1 MGESL
6 LRILETPCSIVLY
19 FLSRIKIYR
28 ISLAGRIIHLIENSS
43 KLLNRHKGVK
53 RGDKQIRILPKETRP
68 SLIRQRGGVNKQQAR
83 NESSNCSR
91 IRGETRNQ
99 RGRGR
104 GRGPVLNEMEMR
116 RPWRS
121 QKKTFFVAVSSRPP
135 SPPPSSSSPQ
145 SVKKRKKEI

>member
-116 RPWRS
+116 RP
-121 QKKTFFVAVSSRPP
+121 
-135 SPPPSSSSPQ
+135 
-145 SVKKRKKEI
+145 

>member
-83 NESSNCSR
+83 NESSVVQ
-91 IRGETRNQ
+91 E
-99 RGRGR
+99 
-104 GRGPVLNEMEMR
+104 
-116 RPWRS
+116 
-121 QKKTFFVAVSSRPP
+121 FVAR
-135 SPPPSSSSPQ
+135 
-145 SVKKRKKEI
+145 RGIKEGEEEGGGLF